1 MTNSWMT
8 VRVKYTRE
16 MENGTFKRVTEHFL
30 VAGLTF
36 GETEERIYEELAQ
49 TIRGEFNVVSITRTE
64 LHDIFAYDD
73 SSDWY
78 KVKCTYDSTMEDDDK
93 AKKVTQNF
101 LVSAS
106 TAKEAYDRVKEN
118 LSTLMVDF
126 ELPSVV
132 KTPIVE
138 VFPFVE
144 NLDREISR
152 TPIENFVKTMGDAGM
167 EVEITVNN

>member
-1 MTNSWMT
+1 MNNWMT
-8 VRVKYTRE
+8 VKVRYSKQLDSGV
-16 MENGTFKRVTEHFL
+16 FKRVTESFL

-73 SSDWY
+73 STDWY

-152 TPIENFVKTMGDAGM
+152 TPIENFKKVLDEAGM
-167 EVEITVNN
+167 QVEFTTNN

>member
-1 MTNSWMT
+1 MT
-8 VRVKYTRE
+8 VRVKYTKQTDSGE
-16 MENGTFKRVTEHFL
+16 FKRVTESFL

-73 SSDWY
+73 SDVWF

-101 LVSAS
+101 LVTAS
-106 TAKEAYDRVKEN
+106 TAKEAYDRVKES

-138 VFPFVE
+138 VFPYAE

-152 TPIENFVKTMGDAGM
+152 TPIESFKKQMEDMGVQ
-167 EVEITVNN
+167 VEITTNN